1 MWSEQFASML
11 MLVFMAS
18 LVRVSYELS
27 QERRSGVELGTHKD
41 KDPVEGSNLYAATNP
56 EGAELAPWQKEW
68 ADKAVRRY
76 AESQEKKW
84 RRWNEAMFEAKQ
96 S

>member
-1 MWSEQFASML
+1 MWTEYFA
-11 MLVFMAS
+11 FMTMAV
-18 LVRVSYELS
+18 LLRLSYELS
-27 QERRSGVELGTHKD
+27 NPKANNPGPDVSRDITALTFQE
-41 KDPVEGSNLYAATNP
+41 
-56 EGAELAPWQKEW
+56 KEW
-68 ADKAVRRY
+68 ADKAVQRY